1 MVESE
6 RRATPHTKIIA
17 QSKKGTGNV
26 DKGLHRLRVD
36 SQELFSK
43 AEAQPVHAHCVVML
57 PLLPATRSTQE
68 NIKYQYGVKLHR
80 LRRENSAVV
89 AASCCHL

>member
-6 RRATPHTKIIA
+6 RRATLHTKIIA

-36 SQELFSK
+36 SQELFSE
-43 AEAQPVHAHCVVML
+43 AEAPPVHAHCVVMP

-68 NIKYQYGVKLHR
+68 NIKYQCRAKLHR
-80 LRRENSAVV
+80 PRREYSAVG
-89 AASCCHL
+89 AAS